1 VADLPENFFQWAGL
15 IVGAVS
21 AYFGALN
28 AVKERLATLDARMD
42 AVKED
47 AAEAKAF
54 AQSAHDRINRMNE
67 K

>member
-1 VADLPENFFQWAGL
+1 MPENFFQWSGL

-42 AVKED
+42 AVHED
-47 AAEAKAF
+47 AAEAKVA
-54 AQSAHDRINRMNE
+54 AQRAHDRIDRMNA